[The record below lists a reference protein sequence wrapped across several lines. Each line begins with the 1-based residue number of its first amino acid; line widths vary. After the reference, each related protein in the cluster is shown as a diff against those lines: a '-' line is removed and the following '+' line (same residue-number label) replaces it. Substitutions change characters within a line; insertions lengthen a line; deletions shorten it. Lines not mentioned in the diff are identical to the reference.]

1 MFAGTVAGK
10 EVVDKRFK
18 SVGQE
23 VGVRAFESPLGVADL
38 MSAWRWGAAFH
49 CGAACQCGPLR
60 RSGGAA
66 YRPDCRTGQ
75 APPFPLGHQNV
86 K

>member
-38 MSAWRWGAAFH
+38 MSAWRWGAAFPVVSH
-49 CGAACQCGPLR
+49 VRVVSGA
-60 RSGGAA
+60 
-66 YRPDCRTGQ
+66 TGQ